1 MKSAMKLL
9 FRKEDWISDIFSLS
23 KSVFNKDVYTLNVFV
38 LINLFTTAAFFF
50 SFELTVHYSNG
61 SVECS
66 FFIEFKVFWLLL

>member
-38 LINLFTTAAFFF
+38 LINLFTTAAFF
-50 SFELTVHYSNG
+50 
-61 SVECS
+61 
-66 FFIEFKVFWLLL
+66 